1 MGSFTDSFTIRQKLM
16 GGFILVIVLMMLVV
30 LVCLAGISTLHA
42 DQASKDALISTIAF
56 TGLCVLVVS
65 FLTGFFQS
73 RSISVGIE
81 DLVFV
86 AGKIRS
92 GDSAARARIS
102 GTREIRALAVSLN
115 EIGEK
120 ISAVQADTEE
130 IVNRTSRGEFKN
142 KTDLQ
147 RHEGDFQKIVS
158 LVHDI
163 PENCLEPVRIITDY
177 VSVMSHGTIPPPI
190 EQPFP
195 GSFEKIRQ
203 DMNNLVITLNQR
215 NQDIEL
221 LISNGIAGNLDFRVD
236 TSKYSGY
243 SQDMFKGIN
252 TMLDSITGPLGVAAE
267 YVKSIAYGN
276 IPEKITEEYQGDFSL
291 IKNNLN
297 LCIIAVNNLIDD
309 VNLLTKAAVLGNLE
323 VRADTERHQGDF
335 QKIVGGVNATLD
347 AVIEPVHEAM
357 RISHEYASGNFTA
370 RIDEDIPVQ
379 GEFLSFMDA
388 LNRIG
393 VELSKMMSVINDELY
408 QGVNVLSAASTE
420 ILSVTAQ
427 LSSSTA
433 ETASAVNETSA
444 TVEEVR
450 KTTEVTNQ
458 KARAVSD
465 KAQAVSQVIKDG
477 QTSVE
482 EIISGMS
489 LINQQ
494 MDSIASNVVRLSEQ
508 SQAISEIIVS
518 VTEIAEQSNLLA
530 VNASIEAAKAGE
542 FGKGFGVVAQE
553 IKSLAEQ
560 SKQATMNIRTILTD
574 IQRGISSTVISTEQG
589 TKTVVNGMKLT
600 QDARDA
606 ISVLS
611 QSIADAS
618 RASVQITA
626 SSQEQ
631 VVGMDQISI
640 AMENIRIAAQNNLEV
655 TRQVEKT
662 AKDLHDLG
670 TNLKEITE
678 RFRI

>member
-1 MGSFTDSFTIRQKLM
+1 MGSYTDTFTIRQKLM
-16 GGFILVIVLMMLVV
+16 GGFILVIALMVLAI
-30 LVCLAGISTLHA
+30 LVCLAGISTLPA
-42 DQASKDALISTIAF
+42 EQAGKDALISTIAF
-56 TGLCVLVVS
+56 TGLGVILLS
-65 FLTGFFQS
+65 FLTGFFLS
-73 RSISVGIE
+73 RSISLVLA
-81 DLVFV
+81 DLVTV
-86 AGKIRS
+86 AGKIRC
-92 GDSAARARIS
+92 GDTTARCQAS
-102 GTREIRALAVSLN
+102 GTGEIRDLEVCLN
-115 EIGEK
+115 EIGER
-120 ISAVQADTEE
+120 ISAVLADTEE
-130 IVNRTSRGEFKN
+130 IVNSVARGEFKVHA
-142 KTDLQ
+142 DLQ

-158 LVHDI
+158 LVHTV
-163 PENCLEPVRIITDY
+163 PETSLEPVRITADY
-177 VSVMSHGTIPPPI
+177 VSVMSRGTIPPPI
-190 EQPFP
+190 EDPFP
-195 GSFEKIRQ
+195 GSFEKIRL

-215 NQDIEL
+215 NQDIER
-221 LISNGIAGNLDFRVD
+221 LIANGIAGKLDFRVD

-252 TMLDSITGPLGVAAE
+252 TMLDSITSPLGVAAD
-267 YVKSIAYGN
+267 YVKSIAYGD
-276 IPEKITEEYQGDFSL
+276 IPEKITEEYQGDFSH
-291 IKNNLN
+291 IKDNLN
-297 LCIIAVNNLIDD
+297 LCIEAVNNLIDD
-309 VNLLTKAAVLGNLE
+309 TNLLTKAAVLGNLE

-335 QKIVGGVNATLD
+335 KKIVGGVNATLD

-370 RIDEDIPVQ
+370 RVNESIPVQ

-458 KARAVSD
+458 KARMVSD
-465 KAQAVSQVIKDG
+465 KAQAVSQVIKNG

-482 EIISGMS
+482 EIIAGMAM
-489 LINQQ
+489 INQQ
-494 MDSIASNVVRLSEQ
+494 MDTIASNVVHLSEQ

-574 IQRGISSTVISTEQG
+574 VQRGISSTVISTEQG
-589 TKTVVNGMKLT
+589 TKTVVNGMKMT